1 MQTMRKYGIP
11 TLLIYGLFAT
21 QAGGC
26 ERVGYSR
33 RDIYNEQFKHRGG
46 NSIDGEHAIDFIKQ
60 MCCRDDMMYWR
71 HTVNEDGTLCHLF
84 WCDGIS
90 RTDYSLFGDVLAFDA
105 TYRKIRYNTPLVIFS
120 GTKPSYQS
128 IIFASAIVSDETKE
142 TYVWLL
148 QNLVEAM
155 EGKLPVSVITDV

>member
-1 MQTMRKYGIP
+1 
-11 TLLIYGLFAT
+11 
-21 QAGGC
+21 
-26 ERVGYSR
+26 
-33 RDIYNEQFKHRGG
+33 
-46 NSIDGEHAIDFIKQ
+46 
-60 MCCRDDMMYWR
+60 
-71 HTVNEDGTLCHLF
+71 
-84 WCDGIS
+84 
-90 RTDYSLFGDVLAFDA
+90 VLAFDA

-155 EGKLPVSVITDV
+155 EGKLLVSVITDV